1 MAFLN
6 LTLLLKLKYSRNKT
20 TLKSAH
26 QLPTK
31 VTIAYFDEKRHFEH
45 NFALKK
51 WQKQIFGQI

>member
-31 VTIAYFDEKRHFEH
+31 VTIAYFDEKCHFEQ